1 MMKAFRHIF
10 AAVAALT
17 LLASCSRDESEVI
30 PRGKLSEIYAEM
42 LMTDQWITSTPG
54 FRHIA
59 DTSLVYEP
67 ILEKYGYD
75 SEDYRKTVD
84 VYMDDPER
92 FSRILRNTVAILDER
107 LEELREQEKILEEQE
122 ARRKR
127 LEKLRYDSDLDF
139 NEFFPRLS
147 VEPYVHYYD
156 SLSVEPDSVL
166 WIYRLHNVPATD
178 TLYDGPRMTLPID
191 SLAVS
196 DSIAAVESKVLEEKK
211 KAEKVDE
218 PRKTVKSPVDK
229 QKINRIVEGKFL
241 KSEGLKSD
249 LKSR

>member
-1 MMKAFRHIF
+1 
-10 AAVAALT
+10 
-17 LLASCSRDESEVI
+17 
-30 PRGKLSEIYAEM
+30 
-42 LMTDQWITSTPG
+42 
-54 FRHIA
+54 
-59 DTSLVYEP
+59 
-67 ILEKYGYD
+67 
-75 SEDYRKTVD
+75 
-84 VYMDDPER
+84 MDDPER

-139 NEFFPRLS
+139 NEFFPYLS
-147 VEPYVHYYD
+147 EEPYVHYHD

-196 DSIAAVESKVLEEKK
+196 DSIAAVESKVLEEKN

-218 PRKTVKSPVDK
+218 PLKTVKSPVDK